1 MVKPGDLRRGEKYE
15 FVGKGLPGSY
25 SAYEGSQQLWTN
37 ATFGGVE
44 GGDLKFFMIA
54 NRVLYIDPTLT
65 KTFTRLGGPNK
76 NNTRRDNNRR
86 NNTRRNTRNNLYTI
100 MELQPGAS
108 QSNIRKAY
116 RRLAFEHHPDK
127 GGNVEK
133 FKKLQNAYNKLK
145 NLE

>member
-1 MVKPGDLRRGEKYE
+1 MVKPSELRRGEKYE

-65 KTFTRLGGPNK
+65 KTFTRLGGPNQS
-76 NNTRRDNNRR
+76 NTRR
-86 NNTRRNTRNNLYTI
+86 NNTRRNTRNNLYRI
-100 MELQPGAS
+100 MELDPGAS

-116 RRLAFEHHPDK
+116 RRLVIEHHPDK

-145 NLE
+145 NLG

>member
-1 MVKPGDLRRGEKYE
+1 MVKPSELRRGEKYE

-65 KTFTRLGGPNK
+65 KTFTRLGGPNQS
-76 NNTRRDNNRR
+76 NTRR
-86 NNTRRNTRNNLYTI
+86 NTRRNTRNNLYTI

-116 RRLAFEHHPDK
+116 RRLVLEHHPDK
-127 GGNVEK
+127 GGNIEK
-133 FKKLQNAYNKLK
+133 FKKIQNAYNKLK
-145 NLE
+145 NSE